1 MGTTTV
7 IRSASALL
15 LALACVGC
23 ADRGAGKP
31 PFVTDY
37 GLGPDKWA
45 TAWLLTRHVDAGA
58 ALSVVEPGAPLPS
71 GIAFDVPGS
80 ALARDSDRAAFQ
92 VVLEHYR
99 IEDPIL
105 LGMAQV
111 VHDIEVDF
119 WNPEKTTAAPLVEQ
133 AYRLLQVR
141 HGRESVPPECYLAFF
156 DRVHAALDAERSGGR
171 MRLEDMAVDCAD
183 VPAPASGPQPLVA
196 EVRIDRLL
204 RAMREGKRVVFV
216 DVREPDEYRE
226 GHIPGAL
233 NIPLRDIDEAVV
245 ARLRGADYVVSYC
258 VKDFRGFEMARA
270 LQDAGVENSVI
281 LSPYGIRGWVA
292 SGLPTVGTRAL
303 AAEEGAAALARC
315 VAGAGDCGAGVM

>member
-1 MGTTTV
+1 MGTTNFPRT
-7 IRSASALL
+7 ALALL
-15 LALACVGC
+15 LSLACAAC
-23 ADRGAGKP
+23 ADRGVDKP
-31 PFVTDY
+31 SFVTDY

-58 ALSVVEPGAPLPS
+58 GLSVVEPGAPLPP

-80 ALARDSDRAAFQ
+80 ELTRSSDRAAFH
-92 VVLEHYR
+92 VVLEHFA
-99 IEDPIL
+99 IEDPVL
-105 LGMAQV
+105 RGMAQV

-119 WNPEKTTAAPLVEQ
+119 WNPEKTAAAPLVEQ
-133 AYRLLQVR
+133 AYRILQVR

-156 DRVHAALDAERSGGR
+156 DRVHAALVAERSGGS
-171 MRLEDMAVDCAD
+171 MRIEDMAVDCAE
-183 VPAPASGPQPLVA
+183 VPATASRSRPLVA
-196 EVRIDRLL
+196 EVRIERLL
-204 RAMREGKRVVFV
+204 RAMRDGKRVVFV
-216 DVREPDEYRE
+216 DVREPGEYLE

-233 NIPLRDIDEAVV
+233 NIPLRNIDEDVV
-245 ARLRGADYVVSYC
+245 AQLSGADYVVSYC

-303 AAEEGAAALARC
+303 AAEEGAAAMARC
-315 VAGAGDCGAGVM
+315 VAGDCGSSAM